1 MTEKKSKLV
10 SLVNMENVSAIRILA
25 DRLETSSEEVT
36 VLIEEL
42 LSEGKIHGSM
52 TDDGERFFKSEIKLS
67 DAPVIP
73 GGDSTPAFMK
83 FDTRPGIITSIIGL
97 VVIAFGSIVMGTF
110 SEESDI
116 DLLVSFTPMDYGDY
130 ADNYFILADKF
141 EALFNRPVDLITEKS
156 LSNPYFIESVNR
168 TKTRLYGN

>member
-10 SLVNMENVSAIRILA
+10 SLVNMENVSAIPILA
-25 DRLETSSEEVT
+25 DRLEISSEEVT

-97 VVIAFGSIVMGTF
+97 VVIAFGSIVIT
-110 SEESDI
+110 I
-116 DLLVSFTPMDYGDY
+116 TPGIVGLDYGTIII
-130 ADNYFILADKF
+130 FVGIVT
-141 EALFNRPVDLITEKS
+141 LFSGLYC
-156 LSNPYFIESVNR
+156 LSRRETPS
-168 TKTRLYGN
+168 

>member
-25 DRLETSSEEVT
+25 DRLEISSEEVT

-73 GGDSTPAFMK
+73 GGDPTPAFMK

-97 VVIAFGSIVMGTF
+97 VVIAFGSIVIT
-110 SEESDI
+110 I
-116 DLLVSFTPMDYGDY
+116 TPGIVGLDYGTIII
-130 ADNYFILADKF
+130 FVGIVILF
-141 EALFNRPVDLITEKS
+141 SGLYC
-156 LSNPYFIESVNR
+156 LSRRETPS
-168 TKTRLYGN
+168 